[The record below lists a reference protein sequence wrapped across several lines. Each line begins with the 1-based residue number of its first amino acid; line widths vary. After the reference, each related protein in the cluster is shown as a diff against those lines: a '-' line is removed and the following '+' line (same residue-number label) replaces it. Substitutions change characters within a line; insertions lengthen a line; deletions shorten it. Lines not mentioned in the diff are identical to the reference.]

1 MSLICPRRTVG
12 DPAVTDLR
20 YIRHTP
26 DKTISFKLN
35 HTNEPYTFLKLKP
48 IQLGWNKGTT
58 TAVLQLSEN
67 QEGEIAAPPFSESRD
82 PSGLS
87 SSLWQFVNQVN
98 KFQSHVLCDLKG
110 TDRMSAHVRHE

>member
-1 MSLICPRRTVG
+1 MESARTKSFPYLFKYLHHDLFKDFTHVCNLSSICPGRTVG

-20 YIRHTP
+20 CIRHTP
-26 DKTISFKLN
+26 DKTISFKLS

-58 TAVLQLSEN
+58 TAVLQLSEI

-87 SSLWQFVNQVN
+87 SSL
-98 KFQSHVLCDLKG
+98 
-110 TDRMSAHVRHE
+110 